1 MLKILNKYISS
12 PKLLY
17 LFWNKSRVLLQCIFS
32 TKIYETNMFLL
43 QIIDK
48 KKRIFALLLKK
59 IWFLPPLVKV
69 WITEFL
75 KILKKKRKI
84 YINYTYKIP
93 RVRKIK
99 LSMKH
104 RWHIYMHINFNKI
117 LFFFSTK
124 ISTPRAFNF
133 FSTHKL
139 GQDIFS

>member
-48 KKRIFALLLKK
+48 KKKDICFASKK
-59 IWFLPPLVKV
+59 NLIPPLSLPPLVKV

-117 LFFFSTK
+117 LFFF
-124 ISTPRAFNF
+124 FNKDF
-133 FSTHKL
+133 NPP
-139 GQDIFS
+139 GV